1 MKVNDI
7 VNDDYTFNWEL
18 LEKIPEFNALKGC
31 KQSEKWHP
39 EGDAYE
45 HTKLVCEAFTRNAP
59 YRQVLENLKIIG
71 AACAFHDIGKPLC
84 TEFKK
89 DDWHSYGHEIY
100 GEKIVRDL
108 FYDEDFYVRERLC
121 SLVRYHMVPKFIM
134 KNEHFMEEIIK
145 LSNEVT
151 WYELLFLNQCDKEGS
166 KRCHSEDDDTC
177 LYNNIDGLKC
187 FNSKIKICKPSK
199 HNNGLHV
206 YMLIGLPGAG
216 KSTWVKKF
224 TDGKYKA
231 ISRDDIRFE
240 LGFCDKDQ
248 KVVLDREKEDLVTK
262 EFNKQI
268 KERLENN
275 NNIIIDNI
283 NLKKKYREEIKNYI
297 KSLGYDPYY
306 EYIYIEAPSL
316 NDNIKRR
323 ENQISEEVFHNM
335 IRNFDFPRIGEYDVL
350 RIKRNE

>member
-1 MKVNDI
+1 
-7 VNDDYTFNWEL
+7 
-18 LEKIPEFNALKGC
+18 
-31 KQSEKWHP
+31 
-39 EGDAYE
+39 
-45 HTKLVCEAFTRNAP
+45 
-59 YRQVLENLKIIG
+59 
-71 AACAFHDIGKPLC
+71 
-84 TEFKK
+84 
-89 DDWHSYGHEIY
+89 
-100 GEKIVRDL
+100 
-108 FYDEDFYVRERLC
+108 
-121 SLVRYHMVPKFIM
+121 
-134 KNEHFMEEIIK
+134 
-145 LSNEVT
+145 
-151 WYELLFLNQCDKEGS
+151 
-166 KRCHSEDDDTC
+166 
-177 LYNNIDGLKC
+177 
-187 FNSKIKICKPSK
+187 
-199 HNNGLHV
+199 
-206 YMLIGLPGAG
+206 MLIGLPGAG
-216 KSTWVKKF
+216 KSTWVKNF

-240 LGFCDKDQ
+240 LGLCDKDQ
-248 KVVLDREKEDLVTK
+248 KIVLDREKEDLVTK

-297 KSLGYDPYY
+297 KSIGYDPYY